1 MQLYFHQKNRNN
13 KMLKT
18 KYLIGLLV
26 MVLSMSSC
34 TTLYQKAQS
43 KYQSAQYN
51 AAIPL
56 FQEYLKEHPEKGQE
70 LNYKIAQCYTLSNRV
85 GEAEKFYKNALGATD
100 LKTAQKDSLKFY
112 YAYSLKANKK
122 YKEAAKAFEE
132 YARNSSRF
140 EFQQRA
146 KMEIEALK
154 NIDAILK
161 KDSKMSINL
170 CEGINSEG
178 SEFSPVIWQKKLVFS
193 SNKRKEKTFE
203 TTGNG
208 FHDLYM
214 YEFEGGDSC
223 KGKSSLFAPN
233 INTDAVH
240 DASATFTPDGN
251 TMIFARSGTGNKKDN
266 ETEVSLYVSKR
277 GSQGWSEPVV
287 LQGISR
293 IAESTDDR
301 KKNRWDGTP
310 FISPDG
316 KTLYFSSNRL
326 GGEGGL
332 DLWKA
337 SRSES
342 GAWGLPENLGKEINT
357 TGNDMFPY
365 VSEKGEFIFA
375 SDGHAGL
382 GGLDIFTF
390 KNGKVENIGTPVNS
404 NADDFGFIYKDD
416 SAGYF
421 VSNREMEG
429 AKGDDDIYRFK
440 LDPAP
445 VKVVKYFL
453 QGIAYNIPFNGGV
466 KRVLGGVSVNL
477 KSQDGKTVSTVTS
490 DASGKFR
497 FSGEVPMET
506 RFDINGTKT
515 GFLDGANNFS
525 SVGKSIDVAKLTK
538 EYTEIIFDTE
548 VTLREDPFREDVA
561 PPEIEI
567 LYALNSAEITPESE
581 QRLNTFVQFL
591 NVYLRVKPN
600 VIIEM
605 GSHTDARGT
614 QNYNRKLAERRAKSA
629 VDYIVAKGVDAS
641 KIVAKGYG
649 EDDLKFK
656 DAQNED
662 EHQANRRTTV
672 KVLKQ

>member
-1 MQLYFHQKNRNN
+1 
-13 KMLKT
+13 MLKM
-18 KYLIGLLV
+18 KYLIGLLI
-26 MVLSMSSC
+26 MVFSISSC
-34 TTLYQKAQS
+34 TSLYQKAQS

-56 FQEYLKEHPEKGQE
+56 FQKYLAEHPEKGQE
-70 LNYKIAQCYTLSNRV
+70 LNYKIGQCYTLSNRV
-85 GEAEKFYKNALGATD
+85 GEAEAFYKKALGATD

-122 YKEAAKAFEE
+122 YKEAMKAFED
-132 YARNSSRF
+132 YSHNSTRF

-146 KMEIEALK
+146 KIEIEALK
-154 NIDAILK
+154 NIDTILK
-161 KDSKMSINL
+161 KESKMSISL
-170 CEGINSEG
+170 CQDLNSEG
-178 SEFSPVIWQKKLVFS
+178 SEFSPAIWQGKLVFS
-193 SNKRKEKTFE
+193 SNKRKEETFQ

-208 FHDLYM
+208 FHDLYI
-214 YEFEGGDSC
+214 YEFEDEENC
-223 KGKSSLFAPN
+223 KGKASLFAPN

-251 TMIFARSGTGNKKDN
+251 TMIFARSGTGSKKDN

-277 GSQGWSEPVV
+277 SSQGWSIPVV

-293 IAESTDDR
+293 IAENADDR

-316 KTLYFSSNRL
+316 KTLYFASNRL

-332 DLWKA
+332 DIWKA

-342 GAWGLPENLGKEINT
+342 GAWGLPENMGKDINT
-357 TGNDMFPY
+357 TGNEMFPS

-382 GGLDIFTF
+382 GGLDIFTL
-390 KNGKVENIGTPVNS
+390 KEGKIENMGVPINS

-429 AKGDDDIYRFK
+429 AKGDDDIYQFK

-445 VKVVKYFL
+445 RVVKYFL
-453 QGIAYNIPFNGGV
+453 QGIAYNIPFDGGA
-466 KRVLGGVSVNL
+466 KKTLGGASVNL
-477 KSQDGKTVSTVTS
+477 KSEDGKTISTVTS

-497 FSGEVPMET
+497 FALEIPLET
-506 RFDINGTKT
+506 KFDLKGTKT
-515 GFLDGANNFS
+515 GFLEGGNTFS
-525 SVGKSIDVAKLTK
+525 SVGKGIDVAKLTK

-567 LYALNSAEITPESE
+567 LYALNKADITPESE
-581 QRLNTFVQFL
+581 KRLDTFIQFL
-591 NVYLRVKPN
+591 NVYLKAKPN

-605 GSHTDARGT
+605 GSHTDERGSRT
-614 QNYNRKLAERRAKSA
+614 YNRKLAERRAKSA
-629 VDYIVAKGVDAS
+629 VDYIVSKGVDAS

-649 EDDLKFK
+649 EDELKFK
-656 DAQNED
+656 NAGKD
-662 EHQANRRTTV
+662 ETKHQANRRTTV